1 MALST
6 YISTVNNCRRYYKIK
21 IKWLNGQVVKPL
33 KQHSRLENRKK
44 KKTLAAIYSQPVS
57 YNTTVPSKDLITTW
71 FWLFIRTVSSIY

>member
-44 KKTLAAIYSQPVS
+44 KKHWQQ
-57 YNTTVPSKDLITTW
+57 
-71 FWLFIRTVSSIY
+71 SIVNQCPTIPQCLLRI